1 MTAIQIPS
9 TEKPSRRTSLAVFC
23 TGSVLRIGRYG
34 ERVLVHGCRQDFL
47 PSAQAAICGAAR
59 GITHD

>member
-9 TEKPSRRTSLAVFC
+9 TEKASRRTSLAVFC
-23 TGSVLRIGRYG
+23 GLVGYA
-34 ERVLVHGCRQDFL
+34 ERVLVHGCRQDFF
-47 PSAQAAICGAAR
+47 PWAQAAICGDAR